1 MEKNIYLK
9 DYLASRIISFNKTL
23 ESPEYGKIFYE
34 CNEDL
39 VDTLK
44 GIDFTGKDVLS
55 VLASSDQVFT
65 ARYLKAKRVDAFDKN
80 RLTLEITVVNS
91 DEINKTFSTE
101 ILIKTVDTKEIYNS
115 GTLGYKVLNNNNWL
129 KTLLKE
135 VKPQTEMEK
144 RAYYFFQKHIEDKTI
159 LRNLFYDRDMQPV
172 GRTEYQ
178 NAEELKEYKNSKLDF
193 YELDLFEERK
203 MPKQYDI
210 VLVSNILEWARGDKE
225 KLQKA
230 ARNLSE
236 FTKKDGIVACSSL
249 IFRKKE
255 KLEEDLKKAI
265 SDERY

>member
-80 RLTLEITVVNS
+80 RLTLYYYYLRLWS
-91 DEINKTFSTE
+91 
-101 ILIKTVDTKEIYNS
+101 IKYRNE
-115 GTLGYKVLNNNNWL
+115 LHPKVLNNNNWL
-129 KTLLKE
+129 KALLKE

-144 RAYYFFQKHIEDKTI
+144 RAYYFFQKHIEDETI

-178 NAEELKEYKNSKLDF
+178 NAKELKECRNSKLDF

-203 MPKQYDI
+203 IPKQYDI

-230 ARNLSE
+230 TRNLNE
-236 FTKKDGIVACSSL
+236 FTKKDGIVACSSI

-255 KLEEDLKKAI
+255 KLEEEREIFSPYFEQEEKGTSYVYHKK
-265 SDERY
+265 